1 MSVIIFLMFTSS
13 SEVTVTQGDSTLLHV
28 VQLSSRGE
36 EEKKNE
42 KNRQIKEQLAV
53 SKTCNNDRTNY
64 FPSLYSSN

>member
-1 MSVIIFLMFTSS
+1 MSVIIFIMFTSS
-13 SEVTVTQGDSTLLHV
+13 SEVTVTQGDSTALPV
-28 VQLSSRGE
+28 VQLSSRG